1 MFTKND
7 IFGLGLFAMSCLFF
21 FILPSIL
28 SFALNLIFFA
38 VTCTVVK
45 DIAKRHKTNKAIKS
59 NKVNYI
65 RPQI

>member
-7 IFGLGLFAMSCLFF
+7 VYAFGLFALSCLFF
-21 FILPSIL
+21 YVLPSVL
-28 SFALNLIFFA
+28 SFALNLAFFA
-38 VTCTVVK
+38 VACVVAK
-45 DIAKRHKTNKAIKS
+45 DIAKRHKAINS